1 MKIPEGFDYLWK
13 TFWEVRR
20 GASDG
25 FGGVR
30 ITWRDLAAY
39 GEMTGIE
46 LDAFE
51 VEAIMA
57 MDGAVQRTIAES
69 NE

>member
-1 MKIPEGFDYLWK
+1 MKIPDGFDYLWGV
-13 TFWEVRR
+13 FWEVRR

-30 ITWRDLAAY
+30 VTWRDLAAY
-39 GEMTGIE
+39 GEMTGIA

-69 NE
+69 D